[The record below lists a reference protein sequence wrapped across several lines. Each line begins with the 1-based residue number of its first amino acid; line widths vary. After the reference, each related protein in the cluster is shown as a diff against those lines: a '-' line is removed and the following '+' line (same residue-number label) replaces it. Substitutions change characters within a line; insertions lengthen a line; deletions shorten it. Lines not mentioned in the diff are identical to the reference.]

1 MKDSMK
7 NGWLVLGLF
16 LIVFVIGADSFII
29 SPLLPVLAQSYHA
42 SITMVALSVT
52 IYAICYAI
60 GSPLLGPLGDRFP
73 KRRLLLVGVVIFF
86 VGGVACVW
94 APTVGWFNIGRAV
107 AGIGAAT
114 TLPNVWALIGQMFH
128 GKQLNLIMGI
138 TMAAL
143 SLSIALGV
151 PMGTELAQL
160 VNWRLA
166 FVVSVGLTL
175 LAGGILYRVIPR
187 RALVMNKVDYWQSY
201 DQIGRSLKAKLALLI
216 TLTWMLGFYVVYTF
230 LGTFITRQFH
240 LNTGQTGLVFV
251 AYGLSNFV
259 ASFFGGVVM
268 TKFGKLATVQLSG
281 VLSAVAMAGLLAGQQ
296 SLLAIIGSLIV
307 LAIVQGLGVTALN
320 TIIVNLLPL
329 QRATMMASNSAI
341 LYLGLT
347 VSSSVGGW
355 AYPRVGFFG
364 ITLAA
369 MGVLLIAVG
378 LARRLRKWL

>member
-7 NGWLVLGLF
+7 SGWLVLGLF

-42 SITMVALSVT
+42 SITTVALSVT

-128 GKQLNLIMGI
+128 GKKLNLIMGI

-151 PMGTELAQL
+151 PMGTGLAQL

-187 RALVMNKVDYWQSY
+187 RTLVMKKVDYWQSY

-268 TKFGKLATVQLSG
+268 TKLGKLATVQLSG

-329 QRATMMASNSAI
+329 QRATMMASNSAM

-369 MGVLLIAVG
+369 MGALLIAVG
-378 LARRLRKWL
+378 LTRRLRKWL